1 MKDMKVIITGTTGM
15 VGEGVLLEC
24 LENPAVERVLS
35 VSRRPSGHTHPKLTE
50 CLVRDFRDLG
60 GVEPQLTGYDA
71 CFYCAGVSSVGM
83 KEADYTAI
91 TYDTPVH
98 FAETLARL
106 NPGMVLIHV
115 SGARTDG
122 SEQGKVMWARVKG
135 KAENALARLPFKAVY
150 NFRPSLMKP
159 TPGQKNIKST
169 YRVML
174 VLYPLLNLFFPGIP
188 LRQVGLAMINC
199 VRFGAPKG
207 VLEAGDI
214 KQESERSAA

>member
-1 MKDMKVIITGTTGM
+1 MKVILTGTTGM

-35 VSRRPSGHTHPKLTE
+35 VSRRSSGHTHPKLTE
-50 CLVRDFRDLG
+50 CLVPDFRDLA

-83 KEADYTAI
+83 KEAAYAAI
-91 TYDTPVH
+91 TYETPLA
-98 FAETLARL
+98 FAQTLARL
-106 NPGMVLIHV
+106 NPGMVLVHV
-115 SGARTDG
+115 SGAHTDG
-122 SEQGKVMWARVKG
+122 SEQGRVMWARVKG

-159 TPGQKNIKST
+159 APGQKNVKRS
-169 YRVML
+169 YRAAL
-174 VLYPLLNLFFPGIP
+174 VLYPLLNLFLPGIP

-207 VLEAGDI
+207 VLEAADI
-214 KQESERSAA
+214 KAQAERAAA